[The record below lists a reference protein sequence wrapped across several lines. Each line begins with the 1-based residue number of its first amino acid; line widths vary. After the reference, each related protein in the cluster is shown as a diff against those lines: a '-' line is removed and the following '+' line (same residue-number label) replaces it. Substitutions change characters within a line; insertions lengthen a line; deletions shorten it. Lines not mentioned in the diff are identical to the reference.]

1 MSATSW
7 AIEPGTQTV
16 KEEFPFSPTNCAF
29 LLCAI
34 TLLISLADHKRKKI
48 TWAWDLTLM
57 LADGVAGLIL
67 LAMVFSQHPTV
78 NLNLQILLLNPLNL
92 VFLYPTVRDIRKHK
106 ANRWLTIW
114 LIFICLFFI
123 GTAIQHYAEGMLIVA
138 STLLIRILFIKKIVN
153 SRQ

>member
-1 MSATSW
+1 M
-7 AIEPGTQTV
+7 
-16 KEEFPFSPTNCAF
+16 
-29 LLCAI
+29 LCAI

-78 NLNLQILLLNPLNL
+78 SLNLQILLLNPLNL

-114 LIFICLFFI
+114 LIFICLFLAGSI
-123 GTAIQHYAEGMLIVA
+123 CQHYAEGMWLLA
-138 STLLIRILFIKKIVN
+138 SSLLTRDVCILHIIRKREAESHNADAAAIKN
-153 SRQ
+153 QR